1 MPTQEETALA
11 VDLHRAFL
19 MVSQEINA
27 PAFSVIHAALQ
38 LAANIGI
45 GGCDMSDAKLHENLQ
60 HWIDFVR
67 VAQKKD
73 PPRLDG

>member
-1 MPTQEETALA
+1 MPTPEETALA

-19 MVSQEINA
+19 MVSEQINA

-45 GGCDMSDAKLHENLQ
+45 DGCDMTDAKLHETLQ

-67 VAQKKD
+67 AAQGKGPK
-73 PPRLDG
+73 PNA